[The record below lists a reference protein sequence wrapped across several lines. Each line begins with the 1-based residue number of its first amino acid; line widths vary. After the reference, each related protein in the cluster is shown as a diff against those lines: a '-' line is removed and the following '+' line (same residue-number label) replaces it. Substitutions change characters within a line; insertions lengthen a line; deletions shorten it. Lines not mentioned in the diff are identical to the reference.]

1 MRTGLRLALLP
12 FAMLLWADGG
22 SARSNDL
29 FAETT
34 IPNEGRSVAAQL
46 AELNGDGRVDLFVV
60 ALLGIP
66 PEEQRI
72 VRVYLQSAT
81 GEIAPKPSYEIAL
94 PEWSAVYDVADV
106 REDSPGEELVLLRPD
121 GVTLLSLADPAGRSW
136 HLAAPG
142 PTSVGLADDERG
154 FEPFPIVYHDFGP
167 EPWLMVPQIG
177 QLTALSPT
185 GEVRAQLA
193 VPRRANYLIVPIS
206 GLLALETDFQIF
218 VDVPKLMLGDVD
230 GDGRIDVVSSTR
242 HQLKVFLR
250 REDGSY
256 PFQPDRDIPL
266 RMVTPR
272 DHIRGSGGV
281 ASEAKDIDGDG
292 LLDLL
297 ISHVQGSIGD
307 ATTNIYVYMNH
318 DGGWN
323 LESPDQTLTTKAS
336 LSSNA
341 LFEIDRQRN
350 LELVRIELDF
360 SVLELVEVLLSREL
374 DVSIAIH
381 RFDPPT
387 KAFRE
392 DPWVRKKLELPFSF
406 DTFRFKGFIPVA
418 SQDMNGDGYLDF
430 VSSGGGKRIEI
441 SLGGP
446 KGPFSIKGGKQK
458 MPTAGVIH
466 IGDIDRDG
474 LQDFVIF
481 DPHNFDVPVRI
492 GSNLGVLPGSTP
504 SLRSR

>member
-1 MRTGLRLALLP
+1 VRMVLGLALLP
-12 FAMLLWADGG
+12 LPLLLCAAGGPVRAD
-22 SARSNDL
+22 DL

-34 IPNEGRSVAAQL
+34 IENQGRSVAAQL

-60 ALLGIP
+60 ALLGLP

-72 VRVYLQSAT
+72 VRVHLQNAA
-81 GEIAPKPSYEIAL
+81 GEIATKPSYEVAL
-94 PEWSAVYDVADV
+94 PDWSAVYDVADV
-106 REDSPGEELVLLRPD
+106 RPESPGEELVLLRPD
-121 GVTLLSLADPAGRSW
+121 GVTLLSLADASGRSW

-142 PTSVGLADDERG
+142 PTSAGLANDERG

-185 GEVRAQLA
+185 GEVKAQLA

-230 GDGRIDVVSSTR
+230 GDARIDVISATR
-242 HQLKVFLR
+242 HEMKVFLR

-292 LLDLL
+292 RLDLL
-297 ISHVQGSIGD
+297 ISHVQGSLGD
-307 ATTNIYVYMNH
+307 ATTRIYVYMNH

-323 LESPDQTLTTKAS
+323 LASPDQTLTTEAS
-336 LSSNA
+336 FSSNA
-341 LFEIDRQRN
+341 LFDIDREREM
-350 LELVRIELDF
+350 ELVRIEVNL

-374 DVSIAIH
+374 DVSVSVH
-381 RFDPPT
+381 RFGASKGFDD
-387 KAFRE
+387 K
-392 DPWVRKKLELPFSF
+392 PWVKKKLELPFSF
-406 DTFRFKGFIPVA
+406 ETFRFKGFIPVA

-430 VSSGGGKRIEI
+430 VSSGGGKKIEI

-446 KGPFSIKGGKQK
+446 KGPFAIKGGKQK
-458 MPTAGVIH
+458 MSTAGVIH
-466 IGDIDRDG
+466 FGDLNGDG
-474 LQDFVIF
+474 LPDFVIF
-481 DPHNFDVPVRI
+481 DPHNFNVPVRI
-492 GSNLGVLPGSTP
+492 GRNLGLLPGTASFLKP
-504 SLRSR
+504 R